1 MLAEKAMQNF
11 LTGYIVALTL
21 GLAACPL
28 VSSPAFAMASESDVM
43 HAIEKAKIL
52 APTITFNARVSK
64 DEVEVATYK
73 NPKAVDKDCKIEAVL
88 IAKAVMDL
96 SPGEVSR
103 VTVYFYSSTALS
115 RYKSLTVT
123 AGDVKAFA
131 AGAIG
136 QDELLTSLKINE
148 GTTADPNKRVAN
160 YLSEA
165 RTAKNRQ
172 VSSSIEG
179 DTVQVS
185 ATSKSGATPFELVFD
200 ALSLSDK
207 AFEASQPAVT
217 KSRVVLKDPD
227 TKNTNTVQFE
237 RADIAKLYT
246 ALQDAVKEVKI
257 DQKSAAA
264 SSGEIQNIDPASYQ
278 VVEGPMADERK
289 ALLSRMDNLIKGGVN
304 IGKQPLVDFAAIE
317 NAIQAQDEA
326 KAKDLFDKLSSLVG
340 KFEENLKNAKD
351 YKPQASKG
359 GGADANKPKPAPS
372 GVALDADSVGD
383 TNVLKARFLANPDAY
398 VADMEAKLSARTKS
412 HNAEDHP
419 NFARILTFAV
429 QTLNDA
435 GRKSEAAKFQA
446 RLDAI
451 NARK

>member
-1 MLAEKAMQNF
+1 MHKI
-11 LTGYIVALTL
+11 LTKNIVASTF
-21 GLAACPL
+21 GLVACYASILP
-28 VSSPAFAMASESDVM
+28 SFAMASEADVT
-43 HAIEKAKIL
+43 HAIDKAKIL
-52 APTITFNARVSK
+52 APTITFNVRVSK

-103 VTVYFYSSTALS
+103 VTVYFYSSSALS

-148 GTTADPNKRVAN
+148 GTTADPNKRVAD

-165 RTAKNRQ
+165 RTVKNRQ

-179 DTVQVS
+179 DTVQVI
-185 ATSKSGATPFELVFD
+185 ATSKSGATPFEIVFD

-207 AFEASQPAVT
+207 AFEAAQPQVT
-217 KSRVVLKDPD
+217 KARVILKDPD
-227 TKNTNTVQFE
+227 SKNTNTVQFG
-237 RADIAKLYT
+237 RADVPRLYT
-246 ALQDAVKEVKI
+246 ALQDAVREVKI
-257 DQKSAAA
+257 EQKTAAA
-264 SSGEIQNIDPASYQ
+264 QNGEIQNIDPAKYQ
-278 VVEGPMADERK
+278 IVEGPMAEERK
-289 ALLSRMDNLIKGGVN
+289 ALLARLDNLIKGGVN
-304 IGKQPLVDFAAIE
+304 IGKQPLSDFAAIE
-317 NAIQAQDEA
+317 MAAQAGDEA
-326 KAKDLFDKLSSLVG
+326 KAKELYDKLSILVG

-351 YKPQASKG
+351 YKPQSPKVSTTGASEASKSKANAAG
-359 GGADANKPKPAPS
+359 GGS
-372 GVALDADSVGD
+372 LDIDSVGD
-383 TNVLKARFLANPDAY
+383 TNLLKSRFLANPDAY
-398 VADMEAKLSARTKS
+398 VADMEAKLSARTKT

-419 NFARILTFAV
+419 NFTRILSFAV

-435 GRKSEAAKFQA
+435 GRKTEAAKFQA